1 MHLAFVVGIVVLVAV
16 VLTGLAAYLLNK
28 LNRS

>member
-1 MHLAFVVGIVVLVAV
+1 MIAFYVGIVVVVTV
-16 VLTGLAAYLLNK
+16 VLTGIAVYLLNK